1 MKVCFMSGIFLIKF
15 GQLSFNPLI
24 LNYMEFTHQEKR
36 LIINAVELRRGLEED
51 HKSSLSAIDSILNF
65 IKNPFLKLT
74 SFEMAFLRGC
84 VKEYSI
90 YPNEALL
97 WLSDY
102 EVFESKDELHD
113 TFDFVDTGLSILAK
127 LKDEHYG
134 KARLFRTVMEKVKK
148 FSAITTVYYSLSDT
162 KIYKAGVLIDGKKGF
177 KIETSHPEFS
187 EFEVVP
193 VSKDQYMYEGSPS
206 EIISKIKAYER
217 DYARREEN
225 HGRLLTILELASN

>member
-1 MKVCFMSGIFLIKF
+1 
-15 GQLSFNPLI
+15 
-24 LNYMEFTHQEKR
+24 MEFSAEEKQ
-36 LIINAVELRRGLEED
+36 LIFKAVELRKVSVTD
-51 HKSSLSAIDSILNF
+51 KSNLSTIDVILNF
-65 IKNPFLKLT
+65 VRHPFLKLT
-74 SFEMAFLRGC
+74 SFQKAYLSGC

-102 EVFESKDELHD
+102 EVFQSKVELHSA
-113 TFDFVDTGLSILAK
+113 FEFVDTGLSILAK

-134 KARLFRTVMEKVKK
+134 KARLFRTVMEKIKK
-148 FSAITTVYYSLSDT
+148 FSSITTVYYSLSDT

-187 EFEVVP
+187 EFDVVA
-193 VSKDQYMYEGSPS
+193 VSKDQYMYESTPT

-217 DYARREEN
+217 NHTRREEN